1 MSLKVDTLHGYQL
14 DSLPHAGQPGGGWVG
29 AGLLPARF
37 GDTGSLCRDG
47 RGWAMNK
54 HNFVAPLPVNER
66 RQPANID
73 VSPYMG
79 GEVIHVGEPLA
90 VQDGATE
97 KTSGM
102 DRSKAWVVRLIPYTM
117 INLIL
122 SITLVSLAGGG
133 WVLAFCLFAASSL
146 FAYAVLD
153 GREHKYSRN
162 GLERHKVDTLAEL
175 KFDEHDK
182 THELRK
188 MALKAQ
194 IEMWRGVNYH
204 DERRT
209 TYTGSRTIEGRAT
222 TQATHYLTVGA
233 DTQADED

>member
-1 MSLKVDTLHGYQL
+1 
-14 DSLPHAGQPGGGWVG
+14 
-29 AGLLPARF
+29 
-37 GDTGSLCRDG
+37 
-47 RGWAMNK
+47 MNK

-73 VSPYMG
+73 VSPYMV

-102 DRSKAWVVRLIPYTM
+102 DRSNAWVVRLIPFSVTWLVLT
-117 INLIL
+117 IGVVWLSGIHGAWGLLIF
-122 SITLVSLAGGG
+122 AGLTG
-133 WVLAFCLFAASSL
+133 LTYYKMNAQE
-146 FAYAVLD
+146 Y
-153 GREHKYSRN
+153 RHSRN

-175 KFDEHDK
+175 KFDEQDK

-188 MALKAQ
+188 MALVAQ

>member
-1 MSLKVDTLHGYQL
+1 MYMS
-14 DSLPHAGQPGGGWVG
+14 P
-29 AGLLPARF
+29 
-37 GDTGSLCRDG
+37 
-47 RGWAMNK
+47 
-54 HNFVAPLPVNER
+54 
-66 RQPANID
+66 
-73 VSPYMG
+73 
-79 GEVIHVGEPLA
+79 
-90 VQDGATE
+90 
-97 KTSGM
+97 
-102 DRSKAWVVRLIPYTM
+102 
-117 INLIL
+117 
-122 SITLVSLAGGG
+122 SLAGGG

-146 FAYAVLD
+146 FVYAVMD

>member
-1 MSLKVDTLHGYQL
+1 MRL
-14 DSLPHAGQPGGGWVG
+14 
-29 AGLLPARF
+29 
-37 GDTGSLCRDG
+37 
-47 RGWAMNK
+47 GWAMNK
-54 HNFVAPLPVNER
+54 RNFVAPLPPVER
-66 RQPANID
+66 RESATFD

-79 GEVIHVGEPLA
+79 GDVIQVGQPLA
-90 VQDGATE
+90 ANHGATE

-102 DRSKAWVVRLIPYTM
+102 DRSLAWVVRMAPYTL
-117 INLIL
+117 IILIL

-175 KFDEHDK
+175 KFDEQDK

-188 MALKAQ
+188 LALTAQ
-194 IEMWRGVNYH
+194 IEMWRRVNYH

-209 TYTGSRTIEGRAT
+209 TYTGNRTIEGRAT
-222 TQATHYLTVGA
+222 TQATHYLTLRA
-233 DTQADED
+233 DTEADAD

>member
-1 MSLKVDTLHGYQL
+1 
-14 DSLPHAGQPGGGWVG
+14 
-29 AGLLPARF
+29 
-37 GDTGSLCRDG
+37 
-47 RGWAMNK
+47 MNQR
-54 HNFVAPLPVNER
+54 NFVAPLPVNER

-79 GEVIHVGEPLA
+79 GDVIHVGEPLA
-90 VQDGATE
+90 VQDGSSE

-122 SITLVSLAGGG
+122 SITLV
-133 WVLAFCLFAASSL
+133 FCLFAASSL

-204 DERRT
+204 DEGRT
-209 TYTGSRTIEGRAT
+209 IDVGSRALTGRAT

>member
-1 MSLKVDTLHGYQL
+1 MNQRN
-14 DSLPHAGQPGGGWVG
+14 G
-29 AGLLPARF
+29 A
-37 GDTGSLCRDG
+37 S
-47 RGWAMNK
+47 
-54 HNFVAPLPVNER
+54 
-66 RQPANID
+66 
-73 VSPYMG
+73 
-79 GEVIHVGEPLA
+79 
-90 VQDGATE
+90 E

-102 DRSKAWVVRLIPYTM
+102 DRSKACLVRLIPYTV

-122 SITLVSLAGGG
+122 SLTLVSLAGGG
-133 WVLAFCLFAASSL
+133 WVLAFCLLAASSL

-175 KFDEHDK
+175 KFDEQDK

-188 MALKAQ
+188 LALTAQ
-194 IEMWRGVNYH
+194 IEMWRRVNYH

-209 TYTGSRTIEGRAT
+209 TYTGNRTIEGRAT